1 MSMNPSNKVLRYA
14 PLAVLA
20 AGLVGCAPA
29 MPPEPIYAAPPQ
41 AMPLTPMPQQLPQ
54 PMPEP
59 IPMAV
64 QAPPRQSS
72 YNPPPTVTPIE
83 ARTKIVA
90 EPLPEPSA
98 PKKSTGSS
106 VTYIPEKQPAPS
118 TQTQNQT
125 STQKN
130 AGVPFWDQGKVQV
143 EVLDLPAEKHP
154 VPTVNTTIPSQTG
167 LGTMQST
174 APVSA
179 SPSSN
184 TQTAMSSPVVAVL
197 LKQANNELSVGKA
210 DRAATTLE
218 RALRIAPNDA
228 NLWLRLA
235 EVNEQLGNKSQASS
249 MARKALDLA
258 PDDAAIRL
266 RAQRLAN

>member
-1 MSMNPSNKVLRYA
+1 MMSINHSKSVLAYA
-14 PLAVLA
+14 PLVLVML
-20 AGLVGCAPA
+20 GLAGCAPA
-29 MPPEPIYAAPPQ
+29 LPPEPIYAAPPQ

-54 PMPEP
+54 PIPQPMPP
-59 IPMAV
+59 V
-64 QAPPRQSS
+64 QQPPRQQS

-90 EPLPEPSA
+90 ESLPEPSA
-98 PKKSTGSS
+98 PKKSAGPS
-106 VTYIPEKQPAPS
+106 VTYIPEQQPVSSA
-118 TQTQNQT
+118 QT
-125 STQKN
+125 STQKP

-143 EVLDLPAEKHP
+143 EVMDLPVEKQP
-154 VPTVNTTIPSQTG
+154 APTVNTTVPPQTG
-167 LGTMQST
+167 LGTTQNSMPTSSSSSS
-174 APVSA
+174 SA
-179 SPSSN
+179 
-184 TQTAMSSPVVAVL
+184 QTTTSSPAVAVL
-197 LKQANNELSVGKA
+197 LKQTNNELSVGKA

-258 PDDAAIRL
+258 PDDAALRL
-266 RAQRLAN
+266 RAQRLTN

>member
-1 MSMNPSNKVLRYA
+1 MPINDSKILLAYA
-14 PLAVLA
+14 PLVLVML
-20 AGLVGCAPA
+20 GLAGCAPA
-29 MPPEPIYAAPPQ
+29 LPPEPIYAAPPQ
-41 AMPLTPMPQQLPQ
+41 AMPLTPMPQQMPQ
-54 PMPEP
+54 PIPEP
-59 IPMAV
+59 MPI
-64 QAPPRQSS
+64 QQPPRQQA

-90 EPLPEPSA
+90 ESLPEPSA
-98 PKKSTGSS
+98 PKKSTGPS
-106 VTYIPEKQPAPS
+106 VTYIPEKQSAPS
-118 TQTQNQT
+118 TPAQT
-125 STQKN
+125 STQRP

-143 EVLDLPAEKHP
+143 EVMDLPAEKQP
-154 VPTVNTTIPSQTG
+154 APTVNTIVPPQAG
-167 LGTMQST
+167 LGTTQST
-174 APVSA
+174 TSTNAN
-179 SPSSN
+179 PSSSLP
-184 TQTAMSSPVVAVL
+184 TTISSPAVAVL

>member
-1 MSMNPSNKVLRYA
+1 MSIHPSKMVLRYA

-20 AGLVGCAPA
+20 AGLAGCAPA
-29 MPPEPIYAAPPQ
+29 LPPEPIYAAPPQ
-41 AMPLTPMPQQLPQ
+41 AMPLTPMPPQMQQPIPQ
-54 PMPEP
+54 PMPLP
-59 IPMAV
+59 
-64 QAPPRQSS
+64 QPPRQQT

-83 ARTKIVA
+83 PRTKVVA

-98 PKKSTGSS
+98 PPKSTAPS
-106 VTYIPEKQPAPS
+106 VTYIPEKQTAPS
-118 TQTQNQT
+118 AQSQT
-125 STQKN
+125 SPAKPT
-130 AGVPFWDQGKVQV
+130 GVPFWDQGKVQV
-143 EVLDLPAEKHP
+143 EVMDLPAEKQP
-154 VPTVNTTIPSQTG
+154 APTVNPSLPPQTG
-167 LGTMQST
+167 LGTPPSSTSTSSSTSSSSQST
-174 APVSA
+174 TS
-179 SPSSN
+179 
-184 TQTAMSSPVVAVL
+184 TTSSPAVAVL

-266 RAQRLAN
+266 RAQRLVN

>member
-1 MSMNPSNKVLRYA
+1 MSMNPSTMVLRYA
-14 PLAVLA
+14 PLALLV

-41 AMPLTPMPQQLPQ
+41 AMPLTPMPQQSPQ
-54 PMPEP
+54 PMPQP

-64 QAPPRQSS
+64 QEPPRQSS

-98 PKKSTGSS
+98 PKKSTGPS

-118 TQTQNQT
+118 TQNQT
-125 STQKN
+125 STQKP

-143 EVLDLPAEKHP
+143 EVMDLPVEKQTA
-154 VPTVNTTIPSQTG
+154 PTVNATVPPQTG
-167 LGTMQST
+167 LGTTASST
-174 APVSA
+174 PTSS
-179 SPSSN
+179 SP
-184 TQTAMSSPVVAVL
+184 SSPVVAVL